1 MKNPTG
7 RLRAAALVMAL
18 VLAVGGVL
26 SLSPVKSR
34 ADTLSDLQ
42 KKLETLSKE
51 ETALKSQLAAY
62 KNNVAKQQ
70 EYSDSLK
77 AEISNATQQI
87 DLLQDQIDLLSA
99 EMDEKTAEM
108 DQKQA
113 DIETAEA
120 AIDAQLALFSQRLR
134 VISQSGN
141 LTSLQMLLN
150 TEDYVDYLLKEK
162 VVSRIAQSDQH
173 QIDLLNQQIDGL
185 NEEKADLQKAREG
198 LEADR
203 QAVEE
208 LKAVAD
214 AKKRELDDLYAESNR
229 VLKSLQNSVSS
240 VNAQLA
246 QKQKEE
252 AALDAQIKKLIAESK
267 KSSSAY
273 GGNYTAGSMEW
284 PVPAVHNIS
293 SGYGYRWG
301 SLHKGIDIA
310 NGSVP
315 IYGKDIVAAAD
326 GKVIYTNTSGWGGG
340 YGLFVMVDHGNDSRG
355 RHIVTLYAHMS
366 AVLVNPGDLVAAGA
380 TVLGRAG
387 ATGNVTGP
395 HLHFE
400 VRVDGTCVDPFSNG
414 YLSR

>member
-1 MKNPTG
+1 MKKPTLW
-7 RLRAAALVMAL
+7 LRTVALTLAL
-18 VLAVGGVL
+18 VLALGGVL
-26 SLSPVKSR
+26 SLSPVRTR
-34 ADTLSDLQ
+34 ADSLSDLQ
-42 KKLETLSKE
+42 KKLASLTKE

-77 AEISNATQQI
+77 AEIKNAIQQI
-87 DLLQDQIDLLSA
+87 DLLQDQIDLLT
-99 EMDEKTAEM
+99 EQMNEKSGEI
-108 DQKQA
+108 DQRQQEI
-113 DIETAEA
+113 DGAEA

-134 VISQSGN
+134 MISQTGN

-162 VVSRIAQSDQH
+162 VISRIAQSDQH
-173 QIDLLNQQIDGL
+173 QIDLLNEKIDGL
-185 NEEKADLQKAREG
+185 NQEKAELQQARED

-203 QAVEE
+203 QEVES
-208 LKAVAD
+208 LKAAAD
-214 AKKRELDDLYAESNR
+214 AKKAELDDLYAESNR

-252 AALDAQIKKLIAESK
+252 AALETQIKKLIEASRRSGYSGK
-267 KSSSAY
+267 
-273 GGNYTAGSMEW
+273 YTAGTMEW

-293 SGYGYRWG
+293 SGFGMRWG

-315 IYGKDIVAAAD
+315 VYGKDIVAAAD

-340 YGLFVMVDHGNDSRG
+340 YGLFVMVDHGYDSRG

-366 AVLVNPGDLVAAGA
+366 AVLAKTGDIVVGGA
-380 TVLGRAG
+380 SVLGRAG

-400 VRVDGTCVDPFSNG
+400 VRVDGTPVDPFVNG
-414 YLSR
+414 YLKR